1 MNKELLVKVWIGLVI
16 LTGIIWILNFLINF
30 AISLNGILVILH
42 IGIIAS
48 GFVISLTSIKKGVKF
63 SKHLFLLSI
72 IFLII
77 SVLAL
82 YYFTCGFVGCLT
94 IS

>member
-1 MNKELLVKVWIGLVI
+1 MDKELLVKVWIGLVI
-16 LTGIIWILNFLINF
+16 LTGIIWILNFLTNF
-30 AISLNGILVILH
+30 AISFNGVLVILH
-42 IGIIAS
+42 IGILVA
-48 GFVISLTSIKKGVKF
+48 GFIISLTSFKKEVKF
-63 SKHLFLLSI
+63 SKHLLLVSI

-82 YYFTCGFVGCLT
+82 YYFTCGFVGCLI